1 MHNLCKK
8 IQDRRHVVQNEVSL
22 KDMLKEKLFQANCM
36 PNFPENKQMYN
47 FLHIF
52 FQHPIYLKTMGKKIF
67 FSIFFFSGARVWGL
81 WQNNAVSLSKH
92 LTTHIDM
99 ILLFFAKNSQKFLKK
114 FSGVIIYLNLCFIYL
129 SSFLVIV
136 SVSLL

>member
-1 MHNLCKK
+1 M
-8 IQDRRHVVQNEVSL
+8 
-22 KDMLKEKLFQANCM
+22 
-36 PNFPENKQMYN
+36 
-47 FLHIF
+47 
-52 FQHPIYLKTMGKKIF
+52 
-67 FSIFFFSGARVWGL
+67 WGL

-99 ILLFFAKNSQKFLKK
+99 ILLFFAKNSQKVLKK